1 MENIELSPRKKAKRT
16 GQWAKIM
23 TKWLITYTNA
33 DKKWN
38 FVSFEG
44 AKGGESKGIVDF
56 LAIRRDR
63 KTGDY
68 FEVIIIQVKGGSSPM
83 PTKKEILRL
92 SKVGEYYHAKRI
104 ILSNWQKGK
113 PPILYCLVNTSWE
126 KIEPKEAFS

>member
-68 FEVIIIQVKGGSSPM
+68 FEVIIIQVKGGS
-83 PTKKEILRL
+83 
-92 SKVGEYYHAKRI
+92 
-104 ILSNWQKGK
+104 
-113 PPILYCLVNTSWE
+113 
-126 KIEPKEAFS
+126 